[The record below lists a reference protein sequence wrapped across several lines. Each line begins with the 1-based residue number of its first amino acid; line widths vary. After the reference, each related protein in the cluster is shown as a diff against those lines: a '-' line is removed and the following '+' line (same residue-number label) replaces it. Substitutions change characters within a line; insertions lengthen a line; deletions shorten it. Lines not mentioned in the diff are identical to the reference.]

1 MATENTYLT
10 GAHYGL
16 GGVNHR
22 ALRNLIGNRPLN
34 YVGLVIGSG
43 TTSAVDYDAFDFIV
57 GGRCYEQ
64 AAGTDEALTV
74 LDYYGD
80 TATQAAGTT
89 CFYVICVNASGVE
102 YAVKG
107 KDDETTSPPGIP
119 DGYCPIGI
127 IKIATAAGYTFTIG
141 TTAFDATGITD
152 TFYDYVHIPVEL
164 P

>member
-10 GAHYGL
+10 GNDYGL

-22 ALRNLIGNRPLN
+22 ALRNLIGNRALN
-34 YVGLVIGSG
+34 FVGLVIGSG
-43 TTSAVDYDAFDFIV
+43 TTSAVDYDAFDYII

-89 CFYVICVNASGVE
+89 CFYLIVIDAAGVE
-102 YAVKG
+102 YAIKG
-107 KDDETTSPPGIP
+107 KDDETTNPPGMP
-119 DGYCPIGI
+119 DGYALMGI
-127 IKIATAAGYTFTIG
+127 IKIVTVGVTFTIG
-141 TTAFDATGITD
+141 TTGFDASGVTD
-152 TFYDYVHIPVEL
+152 TFYDYVHVPVTL

>member
-1 MATENTYLT
+1 MATEETYLT
-10 GAHYGL
+10 GNHYGL
-16 GGVNHR
+16 ADINHR
-22 ALRNLIGNRPLN
+22 ALRNALGNRPLN

-43 TTSAVDYDAFDFIV
+43 TTSAVDYDAFDFTI

-80 TATQAAGTT
+80 SVVQAAETT

-102 YAVKG
+102 YAIKG
-107 KDDETTSPPGIP
+107 KDNETTNLPGIP
-119 DGYCPIGI
+119 DGYCPIGL
-127 IKIATAAGYTFTIG
+127 IKIVTAAGYTFTIG
-141 TTAFDATGITD
+141 TTGFDATGITD
-152 TFYDYVHIPVEL
+152 TFYDYTIMPVTA